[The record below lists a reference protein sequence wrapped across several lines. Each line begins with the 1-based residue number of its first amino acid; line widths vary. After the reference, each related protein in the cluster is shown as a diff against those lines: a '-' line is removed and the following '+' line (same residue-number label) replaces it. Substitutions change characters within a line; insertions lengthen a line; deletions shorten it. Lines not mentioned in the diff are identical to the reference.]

1 MIFKDQYDVSLWH
14 KSVFSSC
21 VLATV
26 LATVWLMFADMA
38 HSDSWLKQYQIAGD
52 VLRRVLIASCLIIY
66 FLRLQITVWIFQKRK
81 WTWLETAIISIVMP
95 LALYAFA
102 QVGGNNHQSVY
113 AIEVIGVLLYII
125 GSYLNT
131 NSEYSRHVWK
141 LKKENKGRLFTDGL
155 FRYSMHI
162 NYFGDIVLFTGFAM
176 ITHRLI
182 MFVIP
187 LIMTVNF
194 VLNIIPSLDRY
205 LEKKYEDEF
214 RDYSKKTKKLIPLI
228 Y

>member
-1 MIFKDQYDVSLWH
+1 MIFKDQYDVSFWP

-21 VLATV
+21 ILATV
-26 LATVWLMFADMA
+26 FASTWLMFADIE
-38 HSDSWLKQYQIAGD
+38 HSDAWLKQYQISGD
-52 VLRRVLIASCLIIY
+52 PLRRVLIAFCLIIY

-81 WTWLETAIISIVMP
+81 WVWLETIIISIVMP
-95 LALYAFA
+95 FALYSFA
-102 QVGGNNHQSVY
+102 YVGGNNHQS
-113 AIEVIGVLLYII
+113 IGTMEIVGGLLYIM
-125 GSYLNT
+125 GSYVNT
-131 NSEYSRHVWK
+131 DSEYSRHAWK
-141 LKKENKGRLFTDGL
+141 LKENNKGRLYTERL

-176 ITHRLI
+176 ITHRLS

-187 LIMTVNF
+187 LIMTLNF
-194 VLNIIPSLDRY
+194 VFNIIPSLDRY

-214 RDYSKKTKKLIPLI
+214 RDYSKKTKKLIPWL